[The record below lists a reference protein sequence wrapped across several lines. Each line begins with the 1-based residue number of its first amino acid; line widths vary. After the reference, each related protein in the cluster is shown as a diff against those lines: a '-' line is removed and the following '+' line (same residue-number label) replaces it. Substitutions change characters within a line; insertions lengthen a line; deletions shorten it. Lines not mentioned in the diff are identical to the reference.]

1 MKIFGAEVEE
11 IIGTL
16 LGAFV
21 WFLLVFIAD
30 AKIPSYNVSGQIR
43 IWLVMGL
50 FVLFMIVGHYIVSK
64 NVINEEKRIDDI
76 AGIKSHLIGYFLWL
90 ILMIFAYLLNI
101 RISSYASLIGGYTAI
116 LLIFLYIR
124 KRMVIQN
131 HKI

>member
-1 MKIFGAEVEE
+1 MKIFRAEIEE

-30 AKIPSYNVSGQIR
+30 AKIPLFTVSGQIR

-50 FVLFMIVGHYIVSK
+50 FILFMIVGHYIVSK
-64 NVINEEKRIDDI
+64 NVINEKKRIDDI

-101 RISSYASLIGGYTAI
+101 KISSYASLIGGYTVI
-116 LLIFLYIR
+116 LLIFLYMKR
-124 KRMVIQN
+124 KMVI
-131 HKI
+131 